1 MKTPLAVI
9 TSAMLLNACAGQ
21 QVIPDQRFPH
31 RVAEPTKVVIWV
43 KAKDKT
49 LVKQAFTLPEG
60 WWIAGPQ
67 VVESPLPA
75 SQAARQDAIGVCPV
89 SK

>member
-1 MKTPLAVI
+1 MKTSLAVI
-9 TSAMLLNACAGQ
+9 VSGMLLSACAGQ

-31 RVAEPTKVVIWV
+31 RVAEPAKVVLWV

-49 LVKQAFTLPEG
+49 LVKQEFDLPEG
-60 WWIAGPQ
+60 WWVAGPQ
-67 VVESPLPA
+67 VVESPLSA
-75 SQAARQDAIGVCPV
+75 SQADRHAAIGVCPV